1 MTGGSLSALKERVA
15 RLEYKRRSLRRSLAY
30 LSGLVVSILGMS
42 AFLLAGHSL
51 APVAVILC
59 SGIGLFTA
67 LKAIDCLIERSWE
80 RVRLTYQ

>member
-1 MTGGSLSALKERVA
+1 MTGGSLSALKESVA
-15 RLEYKRRSLRRSLAY
+15 QLEHKRRSLRRSLAY

-42 AFLLAGHSL
+42 VFLLAGHPL
-51 APVAVILC
+51 APLAVILC
-59 SGIGLFTA
+59 SGTGLFTA